1 LINRGKLLKNKLI
14 SGIVNIVIC
23 AIIVGVSLVGF
34 AGSGSV
40 VVSSDGEE
48 AIYSAGES
56 AKGVSLMFNV
66 YQNTQNVLEM
76 LDILDE
82 YSAKAT
88 FFIGGSWADDN
99 VDCVREIAS
108 RGHEI
113 ASHGYFH
120 KDHSGLTYSENLEE
134 IRTSVKLLNMI
145 TCGEV
150 ALFAPPYGAF
160 NDSTLTACKSLNLKT
175 IMWSRDTIDWRDD
188 DVSLIYSRATDDL
201 SIGEFVLMHPMD
213 VTVKALPKVLRYCKE
228 KGLQCV
234 TVSNNLGY

>member
-1 LINRGKLLKNKLI
+1 LKNKLI
-14 SGIVNIVIC
+14 SVIVNVVLC

-34 AGSGSV
+34 AGGSSV
-40 VVSSDGEE
+40 AVSTDGED
-48 AIYSAGES
+48 AIYDAGDS

-66 YQNTQNVLEM
+66 YQNTQNVKSI

-88 FFIGGSWADDN
+88 FFIGGCWADDN
-99 VDCVREIAS
+99 VDCVREIAN

-120 KDHSGLTYSENLEE
+120 KDHSEMTYSDNLDE

-145 TCGEV
+145 TLGEV
-150 ALFAPPYGAF
+150 ALFAPPSGAF
-160 NDSTLTACKSLNLKT
+160 NDGTLSACKSLGLKT

-188 DVSLIYSRATDDL
+188 DVSLIYSRATDGL
-201 SIGEFVLMHPMD
+201 KIGEFVLMHPMN
-213 VTVKALPKVLRYCKE
+213 VTVKALPKVLKYMKDN
-228 KGLQCV
+228 GLNCV
-234 TVSNNLGY
+234 TVSNNLE